1 MSEMEVNMEE
11 TDLGVFPRLGSLE
24 EKAGSKT
31 GQRREKSGCSIDSE
45 KASPNPKESQPAHI
59 TPTSWGSSPQVAG

>member
-45 KASPNPKESQPAHI
+45 KASPNPKESAEMRVALW
-59 TPTSWGSSPQVAG
+59 SWFDLG